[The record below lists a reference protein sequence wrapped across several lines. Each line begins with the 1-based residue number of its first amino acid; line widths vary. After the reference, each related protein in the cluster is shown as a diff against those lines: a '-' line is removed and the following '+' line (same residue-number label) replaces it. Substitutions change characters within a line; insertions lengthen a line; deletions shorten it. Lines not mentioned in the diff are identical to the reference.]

1 MTCETIRFVRI
12 WIVLALAV
20 VACRR
25 DRPVK
30 PTPPPAVQILRLS
43 PVIGERFTYDI
54 SQELKLVLTDGT
66 TTLAATEKLDAQA
79 EEIVTAVQN
88 SVVMERE
95 IRFTRFVHQPL
106 GSEKPLDDVVT
117 GKTYRWTGTPSSELS
132 GPERAALQAYARRD
146 TGEPDLV
153 AHLLTN
159 REFERGVPWNI
170 PPDQPAPFARGLHA
184 GASITLFEI
193 DRSLAVFTIT
203 QVMVLE
209 LRGERVPITLHGH
222 VMMDIGTARI
232 AQIAVEGHITERTG
246 PVQEAHMTSV
256 QTFTYAR

>member
-1 MTCETIRFVRI
+1 
-12 WIVLALAV
+12 VLALAV

-25 DRPVK
+25 DRAAK

-43 PVIGERFTYDI
+43 PVLGERFTYDI
-54 SQELKLVLTDGT
+54 SHELKLVLTDGT

-79 EEIVTAVQN
+79 EEIITAVRN
-88 SVVMERE
+88 GIATERT

-106 GSEKPLDDVVT
+106 GSDKPLDDVVS
-117 GKTYRWTGTPSSELS
+117 GKTYRWTGTPSAEPSE
-132 GPERAALQAYARRD
+132 PERAALQAYVRRD

-153 AHLLTN
+153 THLLTN
-159 REFERGVPWNI
+159 RDFERGVPWDI

-184 GASITLFEI
+184 GASITLSEI
-193 DRSLAVFTIT
+193 DQTLAVFAIS

-209 LRGERVPITLHGH
+209 LRGQRVPITLNGH

-232 AQIAVEGHITERTG
+232 AQIAVEGHIRERTG
-246 PVQEAHMTSV
+246 PVQEAHMTSI
-256 QTFTYAR
+256 QTFTYMR